1 MEKLVHQR
9 LYVFFENSN
18 VLYDKQF
25 VFRNKHSTAH
35 ALTEITEKTREA
47 LDIFIDPSK
56 TSDTINHDILLDKL
70 NYYGINGDLKYVV

>member
-18 VLYDKQF
+18 VLHDKQF
-25 VFRNKHSTAH
+25 VFRNKNSTTH

-47 LDIFIDPSK
+47 LDILIDPQK

-70 NYYGINGDLKYVV
+70 NYYGVNGDLKYVV

>member
-18 VLYDKQF
+18 VLHDKQF
-25 VFRNKHSTAH
+25 VFRNKHSTTH

-47 LDIFIDPSK
+47 LDIFIDPPK

-70 NYYGINGDLKYVV
+70 NYYGVNGDLKYVV